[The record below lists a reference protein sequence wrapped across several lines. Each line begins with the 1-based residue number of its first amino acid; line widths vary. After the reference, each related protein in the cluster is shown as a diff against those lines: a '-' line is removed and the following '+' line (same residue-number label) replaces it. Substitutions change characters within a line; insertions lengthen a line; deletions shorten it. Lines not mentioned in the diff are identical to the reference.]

1 MGAFKRIAAVL
12 VAGGAVTALACVD
25 MSAPKGPASISLLQ
39 LPAQY
44 VVLGD
49 TMRDTNGVV
58 GSPSIV
64 SFDAAG
70 MASTAT
76 GAEFFTTDSQPV
88 ATFNSAGQ
96 LVGNTVG
103 QVHVIGQ
110 IGKLQTPSVA
120 VTVIPSPPDSLT
132 STLPDTVALFF
143 PPSADSALSVG
154 SLQLAITVKAQDQS
168 LVPGVIVTYTLS
180 PHSSVQKYA
189 ALYLSDGT
197 TNAQSLIDTTKV
209 GGTSNRT
216 LFVIG
221 AALAPE
227 VRLGAADT
235 AVVTVTAKYK
245 GAPLKNSPLPLK
257 IPIKP
262 SSAP

>member
-1 MGAFKRIAAVL
+1 
-12 VAGGAVTALACVD
+12 
-25 MSAPKGPASISLLQ
+25 
-39 LPAQY
+39 
-44 VVLGD
+44 
-49 TMRDTNGVV
+49 
-58 GSPSIV
+58 
-64 SFDAAG
+64 
-70 MASTAT
+70 
-76 GAEFFTTDSQPV
+76 
-88 ATFNSAGQ
+88 
-96 LVGNTVG
+96 
-103 QVHVIGQ
+103 
-110 IGKLQTPSVA
+110 
-120 VTVIPSPPDSLT
+120 
-132 STLPDTVALFF
+132 ALFF

-168 LVPGVIVTYTLS
+168 LVPGVVVTYTLS